1 MKRDALEDVFR
12 DVLGV
17 KDGEFREDLKL
28 DAIPTWDSVVH
39 LSLVL
44 TLEQT
49 FSVMFEPEEA
59 AALKSVADI
68 RAALARKG
76 AA

>member
-1 MKRDALEDVFR
+1 MSDALQGVFR
-12 DVLGV
+12 DVLGL
-17 KDGEFREDLKL
+17 KDGEFRDDLRL

-39 LSLVL
+39 LTLVL
-44 TLEQT
+44 ALEQT
-49 FSVMFEPEEA
+49 FGVMFEPEEA

-76 AA
+76 VA